1 MGMDGRVLADRYA
14 VGELL
19 GRGGMAEVYL
29 ATDRVLDRPVAVKIL
44 GSWLAGDGTF
54 VERFRREALAAARIS
69 HPNLVAVFDAG
80 SEGDV
85 HFIVMEHVPGE
96 TLRDVL
102 RREDRIPPGRAAG
115 IAASVGDALAVAHA
129 ARIAHRDVKPGN
141 VMLTSEGR
149 LKLMDL
155 GIARGLDGEDITRT
169 SSILGT
175 AGYVSPEQARGEPVD
190 HRSDIYSLGCVLY
203 EMLTGRQPFEADN
216 PVAVAYRHVH
226 DAPTPPSA
234 LEPSVPPALEA
245 VVLRAMEKDPA
256 ARYQS
261 VVEMTAALEE
271 RAAASPPADATA
283 PLPVAVPGTP
293 PAPEDIPAGR
303 TETLPRRADR
313 PPPRRPLVPLLIAA
327 VALALLGGLAFALFG
342 GEDPPDDATGPP
354 SKSSS
359 PSPSPSPPLLRPLR
373 HHHHHH
379 PPRPRPRRP
388 TTRSRERS
396 SPSRASWPRASPR
409 GRISEKAARE
419 IEKRLEESLERF
431 TDGDA
436 EGAIHTLEDLE
447 AKVDELLEQDEIHQ
461 SQEQRIDGAIEDVA
475 REMFDAASSED
486 D

>member
-1 MGMDGRVLADRYA
+1 MAGTVLADRYA

-80 SEGDV
+80 SEDDV
-85 HFIVMEHVPGE
+85 HFIVMELVPGE

-102 RREDRIPPGRAAG
+102 KREGRIAPGRAAG

-129 ARIAHRDVKPGN
+129 ARIVHRDVKPGN

-149 LKLMDL
+149 IKLMDL

-216 PVAVAYRHVH
+216 PVAVAYQHVH

-256 ARYQS
+256 ARYQR
-261 VVEMTAALEE
+261 VVEMTAALED
-271 RAAASPPADATA
+271 RAALGPPVDATA

-293 PAPEDIPAGR
+293 AAADDIPTGR
-303 TETLPRRADR
+303 NRGVAAEGRSTTAPSPLGPAADRRRRARAPRRSRLRAL
-313 PPPRRPLVPLLIAA
+313 RR
-327 VALALLGGLAFALFG
+327 
-342 GEDPPDDATGPP
+342 
-354 SKSSS
+354 
-359 PSPSPSPPLLRPLR
+359 
-373 HHHHHH
+373 
-379 PPRPRPRRP
+379 
-388 TTRSRERS
+388 
-396 SPSRASWPRASPR
+396 
-409 GRISEKAARE
+409 
-419 IEKRLEESLERF
+419 
-431 TDGDA
+431 
-436 EGAIHTLEDLE
+436 
-447 AKVDELLEQDEIHQ
+447 
-461 SQEQRIDGAIEDVA
+461 
-475 REMFDAASSED
+475 
-486 D
+486 